1 MPATRTPAIVQQLS
15 PPLTALTAA
24 LFAGGVISGWLTY
37 QSRSPVRQHH
47 LPGTSAWWP
56 HIILAAVAC
65 VVFGSA
71 WWQHKHTS
79 GRRSDRLWLLA
90 PFGQAAGRRIA
101 RTGHA
106 AIRGPAGAGRAL
118 AALPFAAVFG
128 YSFYRAGEQVIG
140 GLDPNFTVNAWG
152 GPSYLGA
159 MSCHYLDCFL
169 MVAAA
174 SWLLA
179 KILMP
184 DLAGEEPAAA
194 PPLVSRSA
202 VGARCDD
209 GGQ

>member
-1 MPATRTPAIVQQLS
+1 MSAPRTPAIVQQLS
-15 PPLTALTAA
+15 RPLTALAAA
-24 LFAGGVISGWLTY
+24 LFAGGVISGWLSY
-37 QSRSPVRQHH
+37 QSRSPLLRHH

-56 HIILAAVAC
+56 HIILAAAAC
-65 VVFGSA
+65 AVCGYA
-71 WWQHKHTS
+71 RWPRPGA
-79 GRRSDRLWLLA
+79 GRRPERLWLLA
-90 PFGQAAGRRIA
+90 PFCQAAGRRIA
-101 RTGHA
+101 RTVRA
-106 AIRGPAGAGRAL
+106 ALRGPAGAGRAL
-118 AALPFAAVFG
+118 VALPLVAVFG

-169 MVAAA
+169 MAAVA

-184 DLAGEEPAAA
+184 DPAGEEPPAA
-194 PPLVSRSA
+194 PPLASHSA